1 MAANFSLYIK
11 KWRRVRYLEERFWIV
26 GRSERDK
33 PGTAGGKPKALC
45 LRKFSPGTI

>member
-11 KWRRVRYLEERFWIV
+11 KWRGVRYLEERFWIV

-33 PGTAGGKPKALC
+33 PEALYPGN
-45 LRKFSPGTI
+45 FSPGTI